1 MLSVALPFWGPLL
14 PSTSRRAAHP
24 NSPLKQHQGCFPTHW
39 PAPLVTSWRTHS
51 GFPQDPQALHL
62 PGHAL
67 AFHPPTCLLFV
78 SLGLVLFTPQD
89 GLDRQEQVLWELP
102 PLSFSLEEARLSQ
115 AVMMSHLTAGQKQLL
130 WFFQTADPPGVSTVS
145 IG

>member
-1 MLSVALPFWGPLL
+1 
-14 PSTSRRAAHP
+14 
-24 NSPLKQHQGCFPTHW
+24 
-39 PAPLVTSWRTHS
+39 
-51 GFPQDPQALHL
+51 
-62 PGHAL
+62 
-67 AFHPPTCLLFV
+67 LLFV

-145 IG
+145 TG